1 VLRAAPPGSLRKKR
15 NPVHVQKK
23 DKDEDKDDE
32 EEIRTRITT
41 ENAHSTSLFLPRL
54 PSSLLVPPPFR
65 CKLKATSTQ
74 EFP

>member
-1 VLRAAPPGSLRKKR
+1 LRKKR

-23 DKDEDKDDE
+23 DKDEDKDDDE